1 MQSKPFVAARPGYW
15 LSTLQAAQPAKEEIT
30 EAGQITTFVAGT
42 RYGNRPAVVN
52 SLTVGDQLQLV
63 PEPTNLYDRNAI
75 RVERLDGSQVGYIPR
90 HLAALLAGSFQEP
103 LQAKV
108 IKLDHSYAAFG
119 KQDVTIT
126 FACPVQNDQKQ
137 GEKAYEPVESDL

>member
-1 MQSKPFVAARPGYW
+1 MVK
-15 LSTLQAAQPAKEEIT
+15 
-30 EAGQITTFVAGT
+30 
-42 RYGNRPAVVN
+42 
-52 SLTVGDQLQLV
+52 SLTAGDLLQLV

-75 RVERLDGSQVGYIPR
+75 RVERLDGSQVGYVPR
-90 HLAALLAGSFQEP
+90 HLAALLAGSIQTP

-126 FACPVQNDQKQ
+126 FAFPIQNDQTQ